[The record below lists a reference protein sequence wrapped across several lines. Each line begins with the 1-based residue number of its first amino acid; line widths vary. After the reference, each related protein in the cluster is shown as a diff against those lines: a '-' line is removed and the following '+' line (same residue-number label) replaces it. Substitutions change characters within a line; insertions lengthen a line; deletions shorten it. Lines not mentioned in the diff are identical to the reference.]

1 MEKIDLK
8 KQLKHLYKPSAK
20 KMEIVDVPPMN
31 FLMID
36 GEGDPNTSQEYREAI
51 EALFG
56 MSYTIKFT
64 LKKSDRTDY
73 GVMPLEGLW
82 WTDDMTKFTPDDK
95 SNWKWTAMIMQP
107 GFVTVDDVEKAME
120 EVAGKKNPPALPKV
134 RFEKFEEGISAQVMH
149 TGPYAEEAPTIKK
162 LHEFIKEQGYELRG
176 KHHEIYL
183 SDPRKCKPESL
194 KTVIRQPVGK

>member
-1 MEKIDLK
+1 MEKIDFK

-20 KMEIVDVPPMN
+20 KMETVEVPPMN

-36 GEGDPNTSQEYREAI
+36 GEGDPNTSQDYREAI

-56 MSYTIKFT
+56 MSYTIKFAI
-64 LKKSDRTDY
+64 KKAGDADY

-82 WTDDMTKFTPDDK
+82 WTDDMTKFTQDDK

-107 GFVTVDDVEKAME
+107 SFITVDDVEKARE
-120 EVAGKKNPPALPKV
+120 EIAGKKKLPALSKV
-134 RFEKFEEGISAQVMH
+134 RFEKFEEGMSAQILH
-149 TGPYAEEAPTIKK
+149 IGPWSEEAPTIKK

-194 KTVIRQPVGK
+194 KTIIRQSMGK